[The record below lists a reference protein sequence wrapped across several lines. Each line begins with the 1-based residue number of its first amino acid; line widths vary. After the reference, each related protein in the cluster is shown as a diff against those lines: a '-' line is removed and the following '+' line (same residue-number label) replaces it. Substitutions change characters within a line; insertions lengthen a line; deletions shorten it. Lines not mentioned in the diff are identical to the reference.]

1 MKAVIL
7 MYLEDDSKAVEAL
20 LSDHE
25 VSAYSELSVEGHG
38 LGTAGWYGKVAP
50 FRSRMLMA
58 FLSAAKAEELL
69 VAVSNCTGCVDK
81 AHPIHAWMM
90 DVEKSVTSAAST
102 QPNDEL
108 RGPRP

>member
-7 MYLEDDSKAVEAL
+7 MYLEDDSRGIEAL
-20 LSDHE
+20 LADHD

-50 FRSRMLMA
+50 FQSRMLLA

-69 VAVSNCTGCVDK
+69 VAVGSCTGCVDK
-81 AHPIHAWMM
+81 EHPIHAWMV
-90 DVEKSVTSAAST
+90 DVEKSVTSGAPART
-102 QPNDEL
+102 DDNL
-108 RGPRP
+108 

>member
-7 MYLEDDSKAVEAL
+7 MYLEDDSQGVETL
-20 LSDHE
+20 LTDHD

-50 FRSRMLMA
+50 FRSRMLLA
-58 FLSAAKAEELL
+58 FLSADKAQELL

-81 AHPIHAWMM
+81 AHPIHAWMV
-90 DVEKSVTSAAST
+90 DVEKSVTSASSET
-102 QPNDEL
+102 DNN
-108 RGPRP
+108 

>member
-7 MYLEDDSKAVEAL
+7 MYLEDDTKGIEAL
-20 LSDHE
+20 LSDHD
-25 VSAYSELSVEGHG
+25 VVAYSEMSVEGHG

-50 FRSRMLMA
+50 FQSRMLLA

-81 AHPIHAWMM
+81 GHPIHAWMV
-90 DVEKSVTSAAST
+90 DVEKSVTSGASPET
-102 QPNDEL
+102 NLDS
-108 RGPRP
+108 

>member
-7 MYLEDDSKAVEAL
+7 MYLEDDSKGVETL

-25 VSAYSELSVEGHG
+25 VSAYSELPVEGHG

-50 FRSRMLMA
+50 FRSRMLLA

-69 VAVSNCTGCVDK
+69 VAVGNCKGCVDRE
-81 AHPIHAWMM
+81 HPIHAWMV
-90 DVEKSVTSAAST
+90 DVEKAVTSGAST
-102 QPNDEL
+102 ETETNL
-108 RGPRP
+108 

>member
-7 MYLEDDSKAVEAL
+7 MYLEDDSEGIETL
-20 LSDHE
+20 LSDHD
-25 VSAYSELSVEGHG
+25 VSAFSELPVEGHG

-50 FRSRMLMA
+50 FRSRMLLA

-81 AHPIHAWMM
+81 EHPIHAWMV
-90 DVEKSVTSAAST
+90 DVEKSVTSGAHT
-102 QPNDEL
+102 QSDNNL
-108 RGPRP
+108 